1 MLRFLLGLIVL
12 LWPAAAQ
19 AEKRIALLIGN
30 QAYVS
35 DIGPLKNPHKDIRVV
50 AAALAKV
57 GFEKITQ
64 IKDANRDQIL
74 GAIHDFADQLGAAGE
89 DPVGFFYYSGHGL
102 AVAGDNFIVP
112 INVKAM
118 TRRDLDVFG
127 VKLDDILGILNDK
140 APQAAHFVIFDAC
153 RSTLAGTRGSKGFVP
168 AVEKAG
174 ALIGFS
180 TAPGATASDQGQDGG
195 PYATA
200 LAAELVVPGRS
211 HSDVFFEVRTRVAT
225 ASRHE
230 QIPWTQD
237 GLLRRITF
245 AKESAK
251 SAAPAA
257 AKDPA
262 AVRQVQDA
270 ADAEPT
276 RREFTDPAVHGFPLA
291 YNSPGLESNW
301 GVADAFCQQ
310 EGYARALAYLT
321 RLTDGRKHPVMKLR
335 GGELCGHSSCLTLT
349 RIDCVGAGYITRY
362 SPPSAEPLKDRA
374 TFLEPLVD
382 GYAVY
387 FSSPGLQNN
396 KGVADAFCH
405 ANGFAGAMGYLTQI
419 TDGRRVPV
427 KKLGSGEL
435 CGDGNCLT
443 LTRIDCAN

>member
-1 MLRFLLGLIVL
+1 MLRLLLGLIVL

-30 QAYVS
+30 QAYAS

-57 GFEKITQ
+57 GLERITQ
-64 IKDANRDQIL
+64 IKDANRNQIL

-118 TRRDLDVFG
+118 TRRDLDVSG
-127 VKLDDILGILNDK
+127 VKLDDILDILNDK

-153 RSTLAGTRGSKGFVP
+153 RNTLGGTRGGKGFVP

-262 AVRQVQDA
+262 ALRQVQDA
-270 ADAEPT
+270 ADVEPT
-276 RREFTDPAVHGFPLA
+276 RREFTDPAVHGFP
-291 YNSPGLESNW
+291 
-301 GVADAFCQQ
+301 
-310 EGYARALAYLT
+310 LAYLT

-374 TFLEPLVD
+374 TFLEPMVD